1 MDIDFLY
8 DCNIRIEAFQRLY
21 YLVGLCYKI
30 RYLRMQILSAQVVS

>member
-21 YLVGLCYKI
+21 YLVGLCYDKI
-30 RYLRMQILSAQVVS
+30 RDLRMQILSA